1 MGCFNE
7 EQSGRKKKKMV
18 QVGEFYSLVL
28 LTPCHRI
35 EKMPQGNKRAHS
47 SDVLNHMDAKDII
60 HYLYTRI
67 TTILI
72 QNAMLVDMTSN
83 INNTSV

>member
-1 MGCFNE
+1 
-7 EQSGRKKKKMV
+7 MV

-28 LTPCHRI
+28 LTPPCHGI

-47 SDVLNHMDAKDII
+47 LDVLNHMDAKGII

-67 TTILI
+67 TTIPV